1 MFKKVWGRRWG
12 MRLGSDIPK
21 RGMNKKVPQTIDPAP
36 FGGRFGGRALEML
49 FRYHNWYMIQGLG
62 VEIFRFSEIRQLH
75 LIRPR

>member
-1 MFKKVWGRRWG
+1 MHYFKVLKHGAKKTRPPNDRSGAVWGAIWRTR
-12 MRLGSDIPK
+12 
-21 RGMNKKVPQTIDPAP
+21 
-36 FGGRFGGRALEML
+36 LEML

>member
-36 FGGRFGGRALEML
+36 FKGHG
-49 FRYHNWYMIQGLG
+49 
-62 VEIFRFSEIRQLH
+62 
-75 LIRPR
+75 